1 MSGNNASTNKTDKM
15 DNELVII
22 ENKIYEIRGT
32 KVMLDFDLAE
42 LYGIENRALKQ
53 AVRRNI
59 ERFPEDFMF
68 RLLPEEAKQLI
79 STGVSQNVIP
89 PNYNIGASTLFAFT
103 ENGVAML
110 SSVLR
115 SPLAIQINI
124 NIMRTFTKMRQ
135 FILSQKGHETA
146 TVQELERIKQ
156 QLAEIAEDIES
167 NERDHETLFNAI
179 AEISLKLQLNRANQ
193 GRITVKGF
201 RKDSE

>member
-1 MSGNNASTNKTDKM
+1 M
-15 DNELVII
+15 DNELVVI

-68 RLLPEEAKQLI
+68 RLLPEEANHLI
-79 STGVSQNVIP
+79 STGRSQNVIP
-89 PNYNIGASTLFAFT
+89 PGYNIGATTLFAFT
-103 ENGVAML
+103 ESGVAML

-115 SPLAIQINI
+115 SPLAIQVNI

-135 FILSQKGHETA
+135 FILSQAGNEAA
-146 TVQELERIKQ
+146 TRQELERIKR
-156 QLAEIAEDIES
+156 QLSEIAEDLES

-179 AEISLKLQLNRANQ
+179 AEISLKLQLNRSNQ
-193 GRITVKGF
+193 DRITVKGF
-201 RKDSE
+201 RKDPEQNEQ

>member
-1 MSGNNASTNKTDKM
+1 MNS
-15 DNELVII
+15 ELTII
-22 ENKIYEIRGT
+22 ENKIYEIRGI

-42 LYGIENRALKQ
+42 LYGIENRVLKQ

-68 RLLPEEAKQLI
+68 RLLPEEASKLI
-79 STGVSQNVIP
+79 SIGISQNVIP
-89 PNYNIGASTLFAFT
+89 PSYNIGASSLFAFT

-115 SPLAIQINI
+115 SPLAIQVNI

-135 FILSQKGHETA
+135 FMLKAKENNLS
-146 TVQELERIKQ
+146 VQDELELLKKQ
-156 QLAEIAEDIES
+156 LSELAEDIES

-179 AEISLKLQLNRANQ
+179 AEISLKLQLNQSNP
-193 GRITVKGF
+193 GRITIEGF
-201 RKDSE
+201 KNKEEQ

>member
-1 MSGNNASTNKTDKM
+1 MMNS
-15 DNELVII
+15 ELTII
-22 ENKIYEIRGT
+22 ENKIYEIRGI

-42 LYGIENRALKQ
+42 LYGIENRVLKQ

-68 RLLPEEAKQLI
+68 RLLPEEASKLI
-79 STGVSQNVIP
+79 SIGISQNVIP
-89 PNYNIGASTLFAFT
+89 PSYNIGASSLFAFT

-115 SPLAIQINI
+115 SPLAIQVNI

-135 FILSQKGHETA
+135 FMLKAKENNLS
-146 TVQELERIKQ
+146 VQDELELLKKQ
-156 QLAEIAEDIES
+156 LSELAEDIES

-179 AEISLKLQLNRANQ
+179 AEISLKLQLNQSNP
-193 GRITVKGF
+193 GRITIEGF
-201 RKDSE
+201 KNKEEQ

>member
-1 MSGNNASTNKTDKM
+1 M
-15 DNELVII
+15 DNELVVI

-68 RLLPEEAKQLI
+68 RLLPEEANRLI
-79 STGVSQNVIP
+79 STGRSQNVIP
-89 PNYNIGASTLFAFT
+89 PGYNIGATTLFAFT
-103 ENGVAML
+103 ESGVAML

-115 SPLAIQINI
+115 SPLAIQVNI

-135 FILSQKGHETA
+135 FILSQAGNEAA
-146 TVQELERIKQ
+146 TRQELERIKR
-156 QLAEIAEDIES
+156 QLSEIAEDLES

-179 AEISLKLQLNRANQ
+179 AEISLKLQLNRSNQ
-193 GRITVKGF
+193 DRITVKGF
-201 RKDSE
+201 RKDPEQNEQ